1 MFFDDELHYYL
12 TEEDFYDDPFC
23 DENGV
28 LLNNLGISNTKDLN
42 EAEKALSALQ
52 NTRLQEH
59 ISAFLGDFD
68 LQHLQNIHHQLFMD
82 VYPWAGQLRR
92 VNTYKGECIF
102 LRYNSIASLSD
113 LLFSCLNNN
122 FNHLINNK
130 ENMDLVCGFLA
141 RFFVVLNYIHPFREG
156 NGRSQRFMLGQILF
170 KLGYTIDWT
179 TVSSDAMN
187 QAVIAG
193 WKEGNFK
200 LTEKMIKLNIQGLE
214 VS

>member
-28 LLNNLGISNTKDLN
+28 LINNLGISNTKDLN

-52 NTRLQEH
+52 NTRLQEDIH
-59 ISAFLGDFD
+59 IFLGDFD
-68 LQHLQNIHHQLFMD
+68 SEHLKNIHHQLFID
-82 VYPWAGQLRR
+82 IYPWAGQLRL

-102 LRYNSIASLSD
+102 LRYSNIAPLSE
-113 LLFSCLNNN
+113 LLFSCLNYN
-122 FNHLINNK
+122 FEYLIDNK
-130 ENMDLVCGFLA
+130 ENIDLVCSFLA

-170 KLGYTIDWT
+170 NFGYRIDWT

-187 QAVIAG
+187 QAVISG

-200 LTEKMIKLNIQGLE
+200 LTEKMIKLNIEKLE
-214 VS
+214 SN

>member
-1 MFFDDELHYYL
+1 MFFNDELHYYL

-28 LLNNLGISNTKDLN
+28 LINNLGISNTKDLN

-52 NTRLQEH
+52 NTRLQEDIH
-59 ISAFLGDFD
+59 IFLGDFD
-68 LQHLQNIHHQLFMD
+68 LEHLKNIHHQLFID
-82 VYPWAGQLRR
+82 IYPWAGQLRL

-102 LRYNSIASLSD
+102 LRYSNIAPLSE
-113 LLFSCLNNN
+113 LLFSCLNYN
-122 FNHLINNK
+122 FEYLIDNK
-130 ENMDLVCGFLA
+130 ENIDLICSFLA
-141 RFFVVLNYIHPFREG
+141 RFFVVLNYIHSFREG

-170 KLGYTIDWT
+170 KLGYRIDWT

-187 QAVIAG
+187 QAVISG

-200 LTEKMIKLNIQGLE
+200 LTEKMIKLNIEKLE
-214 VS
+214 SN

>member
-1 MFFDDELHYYL
+1 MFFDDALHYYL

-28 LLNNLGISNTKDLN
+28 LINNLGISNTKDLN

-52 NTRLQEH
+52 NTRLQEN
-59 ISAFLGDFD
+59 ISVFLGNFD

-102 LRYNSIASLSD
+102 LRYNSIAPLSD

-130 ENMDLVCGFLA
+130 ENIDLVCSFLA

-156 NGRSQRFMLGQILF
+156 NGRSQRFMLGQILI

-200 LTEKMIKLNIQGLE
+200 LTEKMIKLNIQRLE